1 MESPSKCPLS
11 SIKQLY
17 PCAPLRSCEDGITPV
32 KPSLAHTEMGM
43 AFRSFAGSKVTNLNL
58 YRRTK
63 VRRGHIAFPIS
74 PSPSPSFPNFVHAFP
89 SGRIP
94 LQLLRPG
101 QHICCYSNWIKDWSR
116 QRQQQQP
123 VDPFSFSSAN
133 PDFSAFSCARICI
146 FRVLRP
152 ENQTSFLTKTVKSAL
167 NKTEIKW
174 GARQSRQKISQFV
187 IFKRKKK
194 KVDQQ

>member
-1 MESPSKCPLS
+1 MRASPILWRRDNPSQALS
-11 SIKQLY
+11 RAHRDGNGLSELCRFKGNQ
-17 PCAPLRSCEDGITPV
+17 PQSVPADKSAPRP
-32 KPSLAHTEMGM
+32 H
-43 AFRSFAGSKVTNLNL
+43 
-58 YRRTK
+58 RRT
-63 VRRGHIAFPIS
+63 FPIS

-152 ENQTSFLTKTVKSAL
+152 ENQTSFLTKTVK
-167 NKTEIKW
+167 
-174 GARQSRQKISQFV
+174 
-187 IFKRKKK
+187 
-194 KVDQQ
+194 